1 MSSPSSPEPPS
12 PIPADHRR
20 QHDLRGTVTT
30 LRLRTQLLHR
40 LAQRQGGP
48 TWQRMTDGLL
58 AIDADLSTLL
68 RHLDHHDSD

>member
-1 MSSPSSPEPPS
+1 MSSPPTPSSPVS
-12 PIPADHRR
+12 DADRR
-20 QHDLRGTVTT
+20 HHDLRSTVTS

-40 LAQRQGGP
+40 LARQQDAP
-48 TWQRMTDGLL
+48 PWPSMVDGLL